1 MNEEQVTR
9 LKEALYDAIW
19 ATIHTQKA
27 LPGAARE
34 HAQDEILETMAT
46 LNAVWKEV
54 KNQPADRQPTQ
65 GQFRRNIK
73 L

>member
-9 LKEALYDAIW
+9 LKKALFGAIR
-19 ATIHTQKA
+19 ATIHTEKD

-54 KNQPADRQPTQ
+54 KPADPQPTQ
-65 GQFRRNIK
+65 GRPRRKI
-73 L
+73 LW